1 MNTGGSSS
9 SSFPQ
14 RAFAGHGLVQPMDRH
29 YHVTT
34 MNAQY
39 GDTQELLTLAESS
52 LEQAAQE
59 LRAIV
64 GELASR
70 LRPFPPFLN
79 MVSVQAV
86 ELEPTLRPAVD
97 RGCVVVTPD
106 GEICR
111 LDLMGIPGVAGVTD
125 ADQVEQFLELDLPAE
140 EYIVYASTAVRLLVQ
155 ELRRRGG

>member
-1 MNTGGSSS
+1 
-9 SSFPQ
+9 
-14 RAFAGHGLVQPMDRH
+14 MDRQ
-29 YHVTT
+29 YHGTT
-34 MNAQY
+34 MNVQDA
-39 GDTQELLTLAESS
+39 DAQELLTLAEST
-52 LEQAAQE
+52 LEQTARE
-59 LRAIV
+59 LQAIV

-86 ELEPTLRPAVD
+86 ELEPTLRPDVD

-125 ADQVEQFLELDLPAE
+125 ADQVEQFRELDLPAE
-140 EYIVYASTAVRLLVQ
+140 EFIVYAATAVRLLVQ
-155 ELRRRGG
+155 ELKRRGI

>member
-1 MNTGGSSS
+1 LLEIAAGVC
-9 SSFPQ
+9 
-14 RAFAGHGLVQPMDRH
+14 RAWHLAQPLNRY

-34 MNAQY
+34 MNTQDA
-39 GDTQELLTLAESS
+39 DPQELLTLAEST
-52 LEQAAQE
+52 LEQTAQE
-59 LRAIV
+59 LQDIV

-70 LRPFPPFLN
+70 LRPFPSFLN

-86 ELEPTLRPAVD
+86 ELEPTLRPGVD

-111 LDLMGIPGVAGVTD
+111 LDLMGIPGVAGVAD
-125 ADQVEQFLELDLPAE
+125 AGQVEQFLELDLPAE
-140 EYIVYASTAVRLLVQ
+140 EYIVYAATAVRLLVQ